1 MSDQNAFTLDG
12 GQATD
17 DLAGDNNYVAGNRGY
32 VGPQAAIP
40 TPVESIEEFK
50 VATNNQTADFAE
62 SAGGQVMLVTKRG
75 TNQWHG
81 SGYDYFQADWLDA
94 AGWNTNIQ
102 NAPKV
107 KQHQNRFGGSIGG
120 PLGSKSFLGGKTYIY
135 GNYEGRRYP
144 CANSTYERAV
154 PSDLLRQGIMQLRDA
169 SGNIVD
175 YNLATSTQCGPS
187 GGQPCDPRGIGL
199 NPTINQ
205 LWSKYEPQPNDC
217 VNSGPVG
224 GDNLNVCG
232 YHAPLVL
239 PIRDDFFVT
248 RLDHDFGDKWRFTAS
263 YRFYR
268 LQEPTTDQVD
278 IGGVLAGD
286 KLGAPASKSSDP
298 GQPRYVVFGL
308 TGTITPT
315 LTNNFNV
322 SCLRNDWNWI
332 RKGVPTGLL
341 GVPGGLEV
349 GGETGN
355 SLDPLD
361 MQTQQTR
368 NRLWDGHDWAYSD
381 NLSWLKGK
389 HFLQFGAKLGTGGT
403 IMSVTTTLRAP

>member
-1 MSDQNAFTLDG
+1 MV
-12 GQATD
+12 
-17 DLAGDNNYVAGNRGY
+17 Y
-32 VGPQAAIP
+32 
-40 TPVESIEEFK
+40 
-50 VATNNQTADFAE
+50 
-62 SAGGQVMLVTKRG
+62 
-75 TNQWHG
+75 
-81 SGYDYFQADWLDA
+81 
-94 AGWNTNIQ
+94 TNIQ
-102 NAPKV
+102 NSPKV

-120 PLGSKSFLGGKTYIY
+120 PLSSKSFLGGKTYIY

-144 CANSTYERAV
+144 YANSTYERAV

-263 YRFYR
+263 YRLYR
-268 LQEPTTDQVD
+268 LQEPTTNQVD
-278 IGGVLAGD
+278 IGGVLVGD
-286 KLGAPASKSSDP
+286 KLGVPASKSSDP
-298 GQPRYVVFGL
+298 GQRRYLVFGL

-322 SCLRNDWNWI
+322 SYLRNDWNWI
-332 RKGVPTGLL
+332 RAGVPTGLL

-368 NRLWDGHDWAYSD
+368 NRLWDGHDWAYLD

-389 HFLQFGAKLGTGGT
+389 LPPVRRRIQGTGGT